1 MKLYRYPVRSLIGDY
16 VRSAVGLAVGIG
28 ALISAPSHPA
38 ILIIFGGLTVLFL
51 VFGLRTVRRQILKV
65 AVTGE
70 AICGSGFGTRVVS
83 WDTLERLK
91 LSYFGT
97 RRQRSSESGGG
108 FMQLTLTGSGATI
121 RLESSIEGFEEIA
134 RRAARAARENGVSL
148 DPSSAGN
155 LLDLGIDIDAEQP
168 NTAAAAAPGD

>member
-91 LSYFGT
+91 
-97 RRQRSSESGGG
+97 
-108 FMQLTLTGSGATI
+108 
-121 RLESSIEGFEEIA
+121 SSIEGFEEIA

>member
-16 VRSAVGLAVGIG
+16 IRSAVGLAVGIG
-28 ALISAPSHPA
+28 ALVSTPPHPV
-38 ILIIFGGLTVLFL
+38 ILIVFGGLTVLFL
-51 VFGLRTVRRQILKV
+51 VFGLRTVERQILKV

-70 AICGSGFGTRVVS
+70 AIRNSGFGTRAVN
-83 WDTLERLK
+83 WDALERLK

-97 RRQRSSESGGG
+97 RRQRKSEGRGG
-108 FMQLTLTGSGATI
+108 FMVLTLRGSGTTI

-134 RRAARAARENGVSL
+134 RRAARAARENGISL

-155 LLDLGIDIDAEQP
+155 LLDLGIDIDTGQP
-168 NTAAAAAPGD
+168 DTAAPRD